1 VGILRKAPEQLEL
14 FEPRTDYL
22 MLENARRFHSAAH
35 AVALALDL
43 GFPIYGRTWRN
54 MCCSCLERADPMREA
69 PSHRLSFQLWGTWPG
84 DCWSCPYSGCDVLVA
99 AVRVE
104 LYGYSVGTWLTQPEY
119 APA

>member
-1 VGILRKAPEQLEL
+1 VILRQAPEQLEL
-14 FEPRTDYL
+14 FELRADYW
-22 MLENARRFHSAAH
+22 MLENARRFRSAAH

-43 GFPIYGRTWRN
+43 GFPIHGRTWRN

-104 LYGYSVGTWLTQPEY
+104 VYGYSSGASPMAPMY